1 MLIVASVLGCLSP
14 ALTVAA
20 CAAYKDPF
28 VLPAERRAEADASRL
43 RFAGESRS
51 DHLARVAAFD
61 GWRDAKR
68 RGGAGAGYAFC
79 RDRFLSPATLEL
91 AADMRRQFGKLLRD
105 AGFLAEEK
113 EGGESIFVGG
123 EASSAGESSDV
134 YSGKYDERA
143 FASAL
148 DDPRAPHN
156 ANASDARVMRAAICA
171 GMYPRVVSI
180 RRKGRGGARA
190 VFETI
195 EDGAV
200 DLHPG
205 SVNARYGLRFP
216 HDWLAYGEKVKTEKV
231 YVRDSTCV
239 PAVALLLFGGPL
251 EIEGA
256 EGEEEADD
264 DSVNG
269 DSVTNGGD
277 SVNNGGVVKVLRGA
291 YAFNAD
297 RRTLDLVRR
306 LRDALDD
313 VLRAKIERPRDE
325 RVGERGRWLARAV
338 SALVADEE
346 REREREREAASAA
359 VRANGGGRFDDERSS
374 RRGGGHSFFSR
385 GAPGGS
391 TREGPGAGA
400 RGGTGRVLAGAA
412 SCSRASRGASG
423 AGSRGRRGRGGEGRE
438 ERGRRWFWMVVQ
450 QLMEIDTRRT
460 IIFRDERQ
468 VCCRRSSINF
478 SAREY
483 GDAQMMRTLR
493 LLARSRPADGALA
506 RVSPLTPPGLPP
518 SGVTPP
524 SVSAAGASSSSASSR
539 SRSAGAGAGSRG
551 GGERAG
557 GRGVG
562 KGAARG
568 GARGDE
574 SSIKP
579 HARRGGAEGAVEPPR
594 EDGSRARRGG
604 TGVDARVRSRARAS
618 RVRSRSR
625 GGGGGG
631 DGSGGRA
638 PRARCA
644 RCPRRFRSA

>member
-1 MLIVASVLGCLSP
+1 
-14 ALTVAA
+14 
-20 CAAYKDPF
+20 
-28 VLPAERRAEADASRL
+28 
-43 RFAGESRS
+43 
-51 DHLARVAAFD
+51 
-61 GWRDAKR
+61 
-68 RGGAGAGYAFC
+68 
-79 RDRFLSPATLEL
+79 
-91 AADMRRQFGKLLRD
+91 
-105 AGFLAEEK
+105 
-113 EGGESIFVGG
+113 
-123 EASSAGESSDV
+123 
-134 YSGKYDERA
+134 
-143 FASAL
+143 
-148 DDPRAPHN
+148 
-156 ANASDARVMRAAICA
+156 MRAAICA

-190 VFETI
+190 VFR
-195 EDGAV
+195 DDRGRRRGPP
-200 DLHPG
+200 PG
-205 SVNARYGLRFP
+205 QRQRASRAPLP
-216 HDWLAYGEKVKTEKV
+216 DWLAYGEKVKTEKV

-325 RVGERGRWLARAV
+325 RVGERGRWSRAP
-338 SALVADEE
+338 SQRSSPTRRGRGREGEGGGERRGA
-346 REREREREAASAA
+346 RERE
-359 VRANGGGRFDDERSS
+359 VR
-374 RRGGGHSFFSR
+374 RRGVFAPRRRAFFFFSR
-385 GAPGGS
+385 GPPGGS

-423 AGSRGRRGRGGEGRE
+423 AGSRGRRGRGGEARE

-460 IIFRDERQ
+460 NISYVVTR
-468 VCCRRSSINF
+468 
-478 SAREY
+478 AY

-604 TGVDARVRSRARAS
+604 GGGRDARPIARPGVTGSLALARGSDGSAAHLVLDVPDVLVDFALLEQRLERLPLGPRARAMGAHDPS
-618 RVRSRSR
+618 SFHRAI
-625 GGGGGG
+625 
-631 DGSGGRA
+631 GR
-638 PRARCA
+638 R
-644 RCPRRFRSA
+644 